1 MSAES
6 EVTESGVAESEVTES
21 GVAESGAAESGV
33 TESGAAESEAAKS
46 AVAEAAALEADPRA
60 HPVDAARI
68 RVMATELK
76 EPNIWLMRS
85 VAAMLGMEAFEA
97 VYLRTLEIEAA
108 GGMMTKEGDRR
119 RTSGGVFFLLA
130 REQMSARQRRKVF
143 GLPPNPLNTKRQPK
157 TPATTPTPTDQPKP
171 AAAPKSPPLTLEQT
185 VALLKA
191 TLSID
196 PQKRGIAVMKTTI
209 IGRPK
214 QIKKL
219 DTCTL
224 VVLGQKAPPVM
235 PKGLPPMPDTSKA
248 TIAVFVANKQWEKVE
263 AALKADPQDEAIIE
277 GYPVNDPKNQLTGIW
292 AQSCTS
298 KNLQR
303 AKRDAQARDDAAK
316 P

>member
-1 MSAES
+1 MSVDPEVTQSDATSAE
-6 EVTESGVAESEVTES
+6 
-21 GVAESGAAESGV
+21 AAES
-33 TESGAAESEAAKS
+33 
-46 AVAEAAALEADPRA
+46 AVAGAGNVPDRAVIESDSRA

-85 VAAMLGMEAFEA
+85 VAAMLGMEAVEA
-97 VYLRTLEIEAA
+97 VYQRTLEIEAA
-108 GGMMTKEGDRR
+108 GGMMTKENDRR

-143 GLPPNPLNTKRQPK
+143 GLPPNPLNTRKQPQQS
-157 TPATTPTPTDQPKP
+157 AANAQPTP
-171 AAAPKSPPLTLEQT
+171 PKSPPPQKASAPTLEQ
-185 VALLKA
+185 AAQLLRA

-196 PQKRGIAVMKTTI
+196 PQKRGLAVMKTTV

-224 VVLGQKAPPVM
+224 LVLGQKAPPVM

-277 GYPVNDPKNQLTGIW
+277 GYPVNDPKNQLTGVW

-303 AKRDAQARDDAAK
+303 AKREAQANS
-316 P
+316 

>member
-1 MSAES
+1 MTEEAENLPPVEPGEPVDLGAQGEPDEPSAP
-6 EVTESGVAESEVTES
+6 V
-21 GVAESGAAESGV
+21 
-33 TESGAAESEAAKS
+33 
-46 AVAEAAALEADPRA
+46 DPKA
-60 HPVDAARI
+60 HPVDMPRI

-76 EPNIWLMRS
+76 EPNIWLIRS
-85 VAAMLGMEAFEA
+85 VAAMVGMEMVED
-97 VYLRTLEIEAA
+97 VYQRTLEIEAA
-108 GGMMTKEGDRR
+108 GGMMTKQGDRQ

-130 REQMSARQRRKVF
+130 RDQMSARQRRKVF
-143 GLPPNPLNTKRQPK
+143 GLPPSPMNTKKQPK
-157 TPATTPTPTDQPKP
+157 TPAATAPAGEAAPPPKP
-171 AAAPKSPPLTLEQT
+171 KIAALSLEQA
-185 VALLKA
+185 VALLRA

-196 PQKRGIAVMKTTI
+196 PQKRGIAIMKTTI

-235 PKGLPPMPDTSKA
+235 PKGLPPVPDTSKA
-248 TIAVFVANKQWEKVE
+248 TIAVFVAHKQWEKVE
-263 AALKADPQDEAIIE
+263 AALKADPADEAIIE

-303 AKRDAQARDDAAK
+303 AKREAQAKDDAAK
-316 P
+316 T

>member
-1 MSAES
+1 MTEDAENLSPGSQVDPSATDEPTAP
-6 EVTESGVAESEVTES
+6 VTL
-21 GVAESGAAESGV
+21 GAQDDLDEL
-33 TESGAAESEAAKS
+33 S
-46 AVAEAAALEADPRA
+46 APADPKA
-60 HPVDAARI
+60 HPVDMPRI

-85 VAAMLGMEAFEA
+85 VAAMVGMEMVEA
-97 VYLRTLEIEAA
+97 VYQRTLEIEAA
-108 GGMMTKEGDRR
+108 GGMMTKLGDRQ

-130 REQMSARQRRKVF
+130 RDQMSARQRRKVF
-143 GLPPNPLNTKRQPK
+143 GLPPSPMNTKKQPK
-157 TPATTPTPTDQPKP
+157 TPAATAPAGEAAPPPKP
-171 AAAPKSPPLTLEQT
+171 KVAALSLEQA
-185 VALLKA
+185 VALLRA

-196 PQKRGIAVMKTTI
+196 PQKRGIATMKTTI

-235 PKGLPPMPDTSKA
+235 PKGLPPVPDTSKA
-248 TIAVFVANKQWEKVE
+248 TIAVFVAHKQWEKVE
-263 AALKADPQDEAIIE
+263 AALKADPADEAIID
-277 GYPVNDPKNQLTGIW
+277 GYPVNDPKNQLTGVW

-303 AKRDAQARDDAAK
+303 AKREAQAKDDDAKA
-316 P
+316 

>member
-1 MSAES
+1 MTEES
-6 EVTESGVAESEVTES
+6 EIPPPFEPVEP
-21 GVAESGAAESGV
+21 
-33 TESGAAESEAAKS
+33 KS
-46 AVAEAAALEADPRA
+46 
-60 HPVDAARI
+60 HPVDMPRI

-85 VAAMLGMEAFEA
+85 VAAMVGMEAVES
-97 VYLRTLEIEAA
+97 VYERTIEIEAA
-108 GGMMTKEGDRR
+108 GGMMTKQGDRR
-119 RTSGGVFFLLA
+119 RTSGGIFFLLA
-130 REQMSARQRRKVF
+130 RDQMSARQRRKVF
-143 GLPPNPLNTKRQPK
+143 GLPPSPLNTKKQPR
-157 TPATTPTPTDQPKP
+157 TPAPAPSSEPKPPPAPKP
-171 AAAPKSPPLTLEQT
+171 APPTLEQAA
-185 VALLKA
+185 ALLKA

-224 VVLGQKAPPVM
+224 VVLGQKAPPAM
-235 PKGLPPMPDTSKA
+235 PKGLPPVPDTSKS
-248 TIAVFVANKQWEKVE
+248 TIAVFVASKQWEKVE
-263 AALKADPQDEAIIE
+263 VALKADPQDEAIIE

-303 AKRDAQARDDAAK
+303 AKREAQAK
-316 P
+316 E

>member
-1 MSAES
+1 MSVDPEVTQSDATSAE
-6 EVTESGVAESEVTES
+6 TAE
-21 GVAESGAAESGV
+21 
-33 TESGAAESEAAKS
+33 S
-46 AVAEAAALEADPRA
+46 AVAGAGNVPDLAAIEPDPRA

-85 VAAMLGMEAFEA
+85 VAAMLGMEAVEA
-97 VYLRTLEIEAA
+97 VYQRTLEIEAA

-130 REQMSARQRRKVF
+130 RQQMSARQRRKVF
-143 GLPPNPLNTKRQPK
+143 GLPPNPLNTRKQPRQSAAN
-157 TPATTPTPTDQPKP
+157 TQPTP
-171 AAAPKSPPLTLEQT
+171 PKSPPPQKASAPTLEQ
-185 VALLKA
+185 AAQLLRA

-196 PQKRGIAVMKTTI
+196 PQKRGLAVMKTTV

-224 VVLGQKAPPVM
+224 LVLGQKAPPVM

-277 GYPVNDPKNQLTGIW
+277 GYPVNDPKNQLTGVW

-303 AKRDAQARDDAAK
+303 ARREAQANS
-316 P
+316 

>member
-1 MSAES
+1 MSVDPEVTQSDATSAE
-6 EVTESGVAESEVTES
+6 TAE
-21 GVAESGAAESGV
+21 
-33 TESGAAESEAAKS
+33 S
-46 AVAEAAALEADPRA
+46 AVAGAGNVPDLAAVEPDPRA

-85 VAAMLGMEAFEA
+85 VAAMLGMEAVEA
-97 VYLRTLEIEAA
+97 VYQRTLEIEAA

-130 REQMSARQRRKVF
+130 RQQMSARQRRKVF
-143 GLPPNPLNTKRQPK
+143 GLPPNPLNTRKQPRQSAAN
-157 TPATTPTPTDQPKP
+157 TQPTP
-171 AAAPKSPPLTLEQT
+171 PKSPPPQKASAPTLEQ
-185 VALLKA
+185 AAQLLRA

-196 PQKRGIAVMKTTI
+196 PQKRGLAVMKTTV

-224 VVLGQKAPPVM
+224 LVLGQKAPPVM

-277 GYPVNDPKNQLTGIW
+277 GYPVNDPKNQLTGVW

-303 AKRDAQARDDAAK
+303 ARREAQANS
-316 P
+316 

>member
-1 MSAES
+1 MSVES
-6 EVTESGVAESEVTES
+6 EDSQREASSANAAEPA
-21 GVAESGAAESGV
+21 GAGSGAAYD
-33 TESGAAESEAAKS
+33 GAAI
-46 AVAEAAALEADPRA
+46 EADPQA
-60 HPVDAARI
+60 HPIDAARI

-85 VAAMLGMEAFEA
+85 VAAMLGMEVVEA
-97 VYLRTLEIEAA
+97 VYQRTLEIEAA

-130 REQMSARQRRKVF
+130 RQQMSARQRRKVF
-143 GLPPNPLNTKRQPK
+143 GLPPNPLNIPKQTRQPA
-157 TPATTPTPTDQPKP
+157 TNAQPAPPQPPPPQK
-171 AAAPKSPPLTLEQT
+171 ASAPTLEQ
-185 VALLKA
+185 VALLLRA

-196 PQKRGIAVMKTTI
+196 PQKRGLAVMKTTI

-277 GYPVNDPKNQLTGIW
+277 GYPVNDPKNQLTGVW

-303 AKRDAQARDDAAK
+303 AKREAQASLHPD
-316 P
+316 

>member
-1 MSAES
+1 MSEDQEEETPTAEP
-6 EVTESGVAESEVTES
+6 V
-21 GVAESGAAESGV
+21 
-33 TESGAAESEAAKS
+33 
-46 AVAEAAALEADPRA
+46 DPKT
-60 HPVDAARI
+60 HPVDMPRI

-76 EPNIWLMRS
+76 EPNIWLIRS
-85 VAAMLGMEAFEA
+85 VAAMIGMETTEA
-97 VYLRTLEIEAA
+97 VYQRTMEIEAA
-108 GGMMTKEGDRR
+108 GGMMTKQGDRR

-143 GLPPNPLNTKRQPK
+143 GLPPNPLNIKKQPK
-157 TPATTPTPTDQPKP
+157 TQAPPPQPALPKPPPPPKP
-171 AAAPKSPPLTLEQT
+171 APPTLEQAT
-185 VALLKA
+185 ALLRA

-196 PQKRGIAVMKTTI
+196 PQKRGIAIMKTTI

-224 VVLGQKAPPVM
+224 VVLSQKAPPAM
-235 PKGLPPMPDTSKA
+235 PKGLPPVPDTSKA
-248 TIAVFVANKQWEKVE
+248 TIAVFVANKQWDKVE

-277 GYPVNDPKNQLTGIW
+277 GYPVNDAKTQLTGIW

-303 AKRDAQARDDAAK
+303 AKREAQTK
-316 P
+316 E

>member
-1 MSAES
+1 MIEEPEEQIPS
-6 EVTESGVAESEVTES
+6 TETSDSKTQ
-21 GVAESGAAESGV
+21 
-33 TESGAAESEAAKS
+33 
-46 AVAEAAALEADPRA
+46 
-60 HPVDAARI
+60 PVDMP
-68 RVMATELK
+68 RVRVIATELK
-76 EPNIWLMRS
+76 EPNIWLIRS
-85 VAAMLGMEAFEA
+85 VAAMIGMEAVEA
-97 VYLRTLEIEAA
+97 AFQRTLEIEAA
-108 GGMMTKEGDRR
+108 GGMMTKQGDRR

-143 GLPPNPLNTKRQPK
+143 GLPPNPLNIKKQPK
-157 TPATTPTPTDQPKP
+157 AAPPAQATPKP
-171 AAAPKSPPLTLEQT
+171 PPPPKPSPLTLDQ
-185 VALLKA
+185 AISLLRA

-224 VVLGQKAPPVM
+224 VVLGQKAPPAM
-235 PKGLPPMPDTSKA
+235 PKGLPPVPDTSKA

-263 AALKADPQDEAIIE
+263 AALKADPEDEAIIE
-277 GYPVNDPKNQLTGIW
+277 GYPVNDPKTQLTGVW

-303 AKRDAQARDDAAK
+303 AKREAQAKD
-316 P
+316 

>member
-1 MSAES
+1 MSVDP
-6 EVTESGVAESEVTES
+6 EVTQSDA
-21 GVAESGAAESGV
+21 SGA
-33 TESGAAESEAAKS
+33 EAVES
-46 AVAEAAALEADPRA
+46 AVAGAGNVPDVAAVEPDPRA

-85 VAAMLGMEAFEA
+85 VAAMLGMEAVEA
-97 VYLRTLEIEAA
+97 VYQRTLEIEAA

-130 REQMSARQRRKVF
+130 RQQMSARQRRKVF
-143 GLPPNPLNTKRQPK
+143 GLPPNPLNTRKQPK
-157 TPATTPTPTDQPKP
+157 AASQATPP
-171 AAAPKSPPLTLEQT
+171 AAPKVRAEPPPAKAPPTLELA
-185 VALLKA
+185 VVLLRA

-196 PQKRGIAVMKTTI
+196 PQKRGIAVMKTTV

-224 VVLGQKAPPVM
+224 LVLGQKAPPTM
-235 PKGLPPMPDTSKA
+235 PKGLPPVPDTSKA

-277 GYPVNDPKNQLTGIW
+277 GYPVHDPKNQLTGVW

-303 AKRDAQARDDAAK
+303 ARREAQANS
-316 P
+316 

>member
-1 MSAES
+1 MSEEPEQES
-6 EVTESGVAESEVTES
+6 PSTESI
-21 GVAESGAAESGV
+21 
-33 TESGAAESEAAKS
+33 
-46 AVAEAAALEADPRA
+46 DPKT
-60 HPVDAARI
+60 HPVDMPRI

-76 EPNIWLMRS
+76 EPNIWLIRS
-85 VAAMLGMEAFEA
+85 VAAMIGMEAVEEIFQ
-97 VYLRTLEIEAA
+97 RTLEIEVA
-108 GGMMTKEGDRR
+108 GGMMTKQGDRR

-143 GLPPNPLNTKRQPK
+143 GLPPNPLNIKKQPKPPQPEPATPK
-157 TPATTPTPTDQPKP
+157 TPPAPKP
-171 AAAPKSPPLTLEQT
+171 SPPTLEQ
-185 VALLKA
+185 AASLLRA

-196 PQKRGIAVMKTTI
+196 PQKRGIAIMKTTI

-224 VVLGQKAPPVM
+224 VVLGQKAPPAM
-235 PKGLPPMPDTSKA
+235 PKGLPPVPDTSKA

-263 AALKADPQDEAIIE
+263 AALKVDPQDEAIIE
-277 GYPVNDPKNQLTGIW
+277 GYPVNDPKTQLTGVW

-303 AKRDAQARDDAAK
+303 AKREAQAK
-316 P
+316 E

>member
-1 MSAES
+1 MYTAKLAPSGRAVTMSVDPEVNQTSNGRAE
-6 EVTESGVAESEVTES
+6 
-21 GVAESGAAESGV
+21 
-33 TESGAAESEAAKS
+33 AAESEA
-46 AVAEAAALEADPRA
+46 VGAENVQNVAAANAIEADARA

-85 VAAMLGMEAFEA
+85 VAAVLGMEAVEA
-97 VYLRTLEIEAA
+97 VYQRTLEIEAA

-119 RTSGGVFFLLA
+119 RTSGGVFFLLV

-143 GLPPNPLNTKRQPK
+143 GLPPNPLNTRKQPKSAASAAQPVAPQAQSAPSTPPK
-157 TPATTPTPTDQPKP
+157 TPP
-171 AAAPKSPPLTLEQT
+171 TLEQA
-185 VALLKA
+185 VALLRA
-191 TLSID
+191 TLSVD
-196 PQKRGIAVMKTTI
+196 PQKRGPAIMKTTI

-224 VVLGQKAPPVM
+224 LVLGQKAPPAM
-235 PKGLPPMPDTSKA
+235 PKGLPPVPDTGKA

-277 GYPVNDPKNQLTGIW
+277 GYPVNDPKNQLTGVW

-303 AKRDAQARDDAAK
+303 AKRTAQADS
-316 P
+316 

>member
-6 EVTESGVAESEVTES
+6 EVTESGVT
-21 GVAESGAAESGV
+21 
-33 TESGAAESEAAKS
+33 ESEAAEN
-46 AVAEAAALEADPRA
+46 AAAEAAAVESDPRA
-60 HPVDAARI
+60 HPVDTARI

-85 VAAMLGMEAFEA
+85 VAAMLGMEAVEA
-97 VYLRTLEIEAA
+97 VYQRTLAIEAA

-130 REQMSARQRRKVF
+130 REQMSARQRRRVF

-157 TPATTPTPTDQPKP
+157 TPPETPSPSSPPKP
-171 AAAPKSPPLTLEQT
+171 PAAPKSPPLTLEQT

-303 AKRDAQARDDAAK
+303 AKREAQAK
-316 P
+316 E